1 MGYERKY
8 NAILL
13 VGLTELKAQIGWTDP
28 ETVRGISFNL
38 HSPHLISIRA
48 DLGGREKVCNNAF
61 RVCLG

>member
-38 HSPHLISIRA
+38 HPLTSS
-48 DLGGREKVCNNAF
+48 DLHTRGSRG
-61 RVCLG
+61 